1 MGTTKA
7 QTRDCVSFNRRTQTP
22 SKMGEAAPTERL
34 SPKHPD
40 WLWLQSPA
48 EMLMA
53 ERSAPFDPKTD
64 CWIADPDE
72 VYIRGKITKAGDT
85 CEVQT
90 AKGTESLPKAEVLD
104 CNPPKFEK
112 EEDMSNL
119 SILNK
124 ACVLHNLRT
133 RYKVLQIYT
142 YSGLFCICIN
152 PYKWLMVYTPI
163 MRAHYRNRRR
173 TDAPPHLYA
182 VADGAL
188 QLLEME
194 CKHQSSLITGEL
206 GAGKTENTKKV
217 LQYYALNCADPKA
230 AKSKASQGANAGS
243 LEEQIIQANPPLEA
257 YGNAKTVRNNNSSR
271 FGKFIRIH
279 FGPTSKIAAA
289 DIETYL
295 LEKSRI
301 TFQLEIERNYHIFY
315 QFMSPY
321 NTKYHDMAL
330 LGQNPNPGD
339 YFFIAQGVLTV
350 AGMDDKE
357 EMQATDEAF
366 DVLGFTQTDKDGLYT
381 ATIAICY
388 LGNAKWKQKGRE
400 EQAEP
405 DGMEEVTKAAKLMG
419 VDADFFVDTFMKPKL
434 KVGEDF
440 VKKGQNK
447 DQVAF
452 AVSATSKSLYAR
464 MFDWVVLL
472 VNDSLDTPNPRK
484 QFIGV
489 LDIAGFEIFELNV
502 LEQLLINYTNE
513 RLLQFFNHHM
523 FVQEQEE
530 YKAEGIQWAFVDFGM
545 DLIVTIELIE
555 KKMGILAML
564 EEECIVPKA
573 TDKTYLEKMM
583 NKHLGKHNSFAK
595 PKPPKKG
602 MPEAHFALHHYA
614 GTVGY
619 NVTGW
624 LFKNKDPVNDAVIG
638 MMQGATN
645 AIVSLVF
652 QETGEKK
659 KGSSMATI
667 SAAHRESLLKLM
679 ASLHSTHPH
688 FVRCIIP
695 DEIKK
700 SGHVDAPLVMHQ
712 LNCNGVLEGIRIC
725 MLGLPNKVPYA
736 DFMARYS
743 IVAPKVFADLGSDPK
758 ACAQKALVTAG
769 LDADDFRCGHTKVMF
784 RAGRLSKLEEIRE
797 EALSVIVLKMQAHV
811 RKCLVAVTYKVKA
824 AEKKGIA
831 SIQNNVRN
839 YYKCKNWAWYQF
851 YMLVTSEGA
860 KIRKK
865 KEEEERRKLMAEGF
879 DKLQKALNEKI
890 AARAAVQ
897 AVNEDLKAKHAAIKE
912 AVGAERLVSGGIA
925 DEIKAIE
932 NRNADCAK
940 ALADL
945 ESTIA
950 SERASLTAELK
961 IAKDTMTLE
970 KTNATNDLAAVKDKG
985 QSAIGGYTGM
995 KNRAIAAEADKVA
1008 LKGEIAC
1015 VGEEVARLDKA
1026 ATRLL
1031 REKHDMW
1038 LTISKL
1044 RVEISEGLERTA
1056 KLANE
1061 GFEVSG
1067 EEGALLK
1074 LHFKMQHYVNYR
1086 LAKRH

>member
-1 MGTTKA
+1 M
-7 QTRDCVSFNRRTQTP
+7 
-22 SKMGEAAPTERL
+22 APTDKL

-40 WLWLQSPA
+40 WVWLKSP
-48 EMLMA
+48 EEQLMQ
-53 ERSAPFDPKTD
+53 ERSTPYDPKID
-64 CWIADPDE
+64 RWIPDPAD
-72 VYIRGKITKAGDT
+72 VYIRAKITAQSGDKIDLET
-85 CEVQT
+85 C
-90 AKGTESLPKAEVLD
+90 KGTAVTLPKAEVLD

-119 SILNK
+119 SILNR

-133 RYKVLQIYT
+133 RYQVLQIYT

-152 PYKWLMVYTPI
+152 PYKWLMVYTQI
-163 MRAHYRNRRR
+163 MRDYYRNKRRNE
-173 TDAPPHLYA
+173 APPHLYA
-182 VADGAL
+182 IADGAL

-194 CKHQSSLITGEL
+194 HKHQSSLITGES

-230 AKSKASQGANAGS
+230 AKSKASQGENAGS

-279 FGPTSKIAAA
+279 FGPTNKIAAA

-339 YFFIAQGVLTV
+339 FFFIAQGVLTV

-366 DVLGFTQTDKDGLYT
+366 DTLGFSQPDKDGLYT
-381 ATIAICY
+381 ATIAVCF
-388 LGNAKWKQKGRE
+388 LGNSKWKQKGRE

-405 DGMEEVTKAAKLMG
+405 DGMDEVTKAAKLMG
-419 VDADFFVDTFMKPKL
+419 IEPDFFVDTFMKPKL
-434 KVGEDF
+434 KVGKDF

-452 AVSATSKSLYAR
+452 AISATSKSLYAR
-464 MFDWVVLL
+464 MFDWIVLL

-489 LDIAGFEIFELNV
+489 LDIAGFEIFELNT

-513 RLLQFFNHHM
+513 RLQQFFNHHM

-583 NKHLGKHNSFAK
+583 GKHLGKHKSFGK
-595 PKPPKKG
+595 PKPAKKG
-602 MPEAHFALHHYA
+602 KPEAHFEVHHYA

-624 LFKNKDPVNDAVIG
+624 LFKNKDPVNEAVIG
-638 MMQGATN
+638 MMAGAGN
-645 AIVSLVF
+645 AVCALVF
-652 QETGEKK
+652 TEKDTGEKK
-659 KGSSMATI
+659 KGSSMMTI
-667 SAAHRESLLKLM
+667 SAAHRESLMKLM
-679 ASLHSTHPH
+679 NNLHSTHPH

-695 DEIKK
+695 NEIKK
-700 SGHVDAPLVMHQ
+700 SGYIDAPLVMHQ

-725 MLGLPNKVPYA
+725 MLGLPNKVPHA
-736 DFMARYS
+736 DFMSRYS
-743 IVAPKVFADLGSDPK
+743 IIAPKTFADLAGDAK
-758 ACAQKALVTAG
+758 ACAAKALVEVG
-769 LDADDFRCGHTKVMF
+769 LDADEFRCGHTKIMF

-797 EALSVIVLKMQAHV
+797 GALTKIVLKMQCTARV
-811 RKCLVAVTYKVKA
+811 VLMKLSKYNDLKA
-824 AEKKGIA
+824 QKNLLS
-831 SIQNNVRN
+831 SIQRNIRIYYNVRG
-839 YYKCKNWAWYQF
+839 WAWYKF
-851 YMLVTSEGA
+851 YTMVKGEMGKILA
-860 KIRKK
+860 KMAEEARKK
-865 KEEEERRKLMAEGF
+865 AMAEGLA
-879 DKLQKALNEKI
+879 KIEAMLAGRVAEREAVEGIHGELTAKKAGLAATIEGMGAVAI
-890 AARAAVQ
+890 A
-897 AVNEDLKAKHAAIKE
+897 DMDAIKVAEELANE
-912 AVGAERLVSGGIA
+912 AQKKLNALQQKGAKE
-925 DEIKAIE
+925 K
-932 NRNADCAK
+932 
-940 ALADL
+940 ADL
-945 ESTIA
+945 QNELKKTKA
-950 SERASLTAELK
+950 ELTAEKDAAAAALSDK
-961 IAKDTMTLE
+961 KGVYEKATGDYNARKAGCIGLESANAAGKGDVLAIMDDIAKLDKVGTALLRDKKEM
-970 KTNATNDLAAVKDKG
+970 LAAIG
-985 QSAIGGYTGM
+985 SA
-995 KNRAIAAEADKVA
+995 K
-1008 LKGEIAC
+1008 
-1015 VGEEVARLDKA
+1015 
-1026 ATRLL
+1026 
-1031 REKHDMW
+1031 
-1038 LTISKL
+1038 
-1044 RVEISEGLERTA
+1044 
-1056 KLANE
+1056 
-1061 GFEVSG
+1061 
-1067 EEGALLK
+1067 
-1074 LHFKMQHYVNYR
+1074 KMHWTHNR
-1086 LAKRH
+1086 LATLLG

>member
-1 MGTTKA
+1 
-7 QTRDCVSFNRRTQTP
+7 
-22 SKMGEAAPTERL
+22 L

-40 WLWLQSPA
+40 WIWLKSPE
-48 EMLMA
+48 EMLMQ
-53 ERSAPFDPKTD
+53 ERSSPFDSKVDRWVPDPTD
-64 CWIADPDE
+64 
-72 VYIRGKITKAGDT
+72 VFIRAKIVKDNGDKIDL
-85 CEVQT
+85 ET
-90 AKGTESLPKAEVLD
+90 AKGGSLTLPKADVYE

-124 ACVLHNLRT
+124 ACILHNLRT
-133 RYKVLQIYT
+133 RYQVLQIYT

-152 PYKWLMVYTPI
+152 PYKWLMVYTQI
-163 MRAHYRNRRR
+163 MRDYYRNKRRNE
-173 TDAPPHLYA
+173 APPHLYA
-182 VADGAL
+182 IADGAL

-194 CKHQSSLITGEL
+194 HKHQSSLITGES

-230 AKSKASQGANAGS
+230 AKSKASQGENAGS

-279 FGPTSKIAAA
+279 FGPTNKIAAA

-339 YFFIAQGVLTV
+339 YFFISQGVLTV

-366 DVLGFTQTDKDGLYT
+366 DVLGFNQDQKDGLYK
-381 ATIAICY
+381 ATIAVCY

-405 DGMEEVTKAAKLMG
+405 DGMEEVTKAATLIG
-419 VDADFFVDTFMKPKL
+419 VDGDFFVDTFMKPKL
-434 KVGEDF
+434 KVGKDF

-452 AVSATSKSLYAR
+452 AISATSKSLYAR
-464 MFDWVVLL
+464 MFDWIVEL

-489 LDIAGFEIFELNV
+489 LDIAGFEIFELNT

-513 RLLQFFNHHM
+513 RLQQFFNHHM

-545 DLIVTIELIE
+545 DLIQTIELIE

-583 NKHLGKHNSFAK
+583 GKHLGKHKSFGK
-595 PKPPKKG
+595 PKPAKKG
-602 MPEAHFALHHYA
+602 KPEAHFEVHHYA

-624 LFKNKDPVNDAVIG
+624 LFKNKDPVNEAIIG
-638 MMQGATN
+638 MMAGAQN
-645 AIVSLVF
+645 AVVSLVF
-652 QETGEKK
+652 TEKDTGEKK
-659 KGSSMATI
+659 KGSSMMTI
-667 SAAHRESLLKLM
+667 SAAHRESLMKLM
-679 ASLHSTHPH
+679 TNLHSTHPH

-695 DEIKK
+695 NEIKK
-700 SGHVDAPLVMHQ
+700 SGYIDAPLVMHQ

-725 MLGLPNKVPYA
+725 MLGLPNKVPHA
-736 DFMARYS
+736 DFMSRYS
-743 IVAPKVFADLGSDPK
+743 IIAPKTFSDMAGDAK
-758 ACAQKALVTAG
+758 GCASKALVEVG
-769 LDADDFRCGHTKVMF
+769 LDADEFRCGHTKIMF

-797 EALSVIVLKMQAHV
+797 GALTKIVLKMQCTARV
-811 RKCLVAVTYKVKA
+811 VLMKLAKYNDLKA
-824 AEKKGIA
+824 QKNLLS
-831 SIQNNVRN
+831 SIQRNIKIYYAVRG
-839 YYKCKNWAWYQF
+839 WAWYQF
-851 YMLVTSEGA
+851 YTMVKGEMGKILA
-860 KIRKK
+860 KMAEEARKK
-865 KEEEERRKLMAEGF
+865 AMAEG
-879 DKLQKALNEKI
+879 LAKI
-890 AARAAVQ
+890 EGMLAERVAER
-897 AVNEDLKAKHAAIKE
+897 E
-912 AVGAERLVSGGIA
+912 AVEAINGELAGKKAGLAATIEGMGAV
-925 DEIKAIE
+925 
-932 NRNADCAK
+932 

-945 ESTIA
+945 EAIKA
-950 SERASLTAELK
+950 AEDLANDAQKKLNALQQRAAKEKAELTAEFKKTKAELTAEK
-961 IAKDTMTLE
+961 EAAAASLSEKKAVFEGATGDFNARKAGCIGLESANAAGKGDVLLIMDDIAKL
-970 KTNATNDLAAVKDKG
+970 
-985 QSAIGGYTGM
+985 
-995 KNRAIAAEADKVA
+995 DKVGTA
-1008 LKGEIAC
+1008 
-1015 VGEEVARLDKA
+1015 
-1026 ATRLL
+1026 LL
-1031 REKHDMW
+1031 RDKKEMLASIGHLGRKKFLLDR
-1038 LTISKL
+1038 LCATIDI
-1044 RVEISEGLERTA
+1044 V
-1056 KLANE
+1056 
-1061 GFEVSG
+1061 
-1067 EEGALLK
+1067 
-1074 LHFKMQHYVNYR
+1074 
-1086 LAKRH
+1086 

>member
-1 MGTTKA
+1 MGATSPSAKS
-7 QTRDCVSFNRRTQTP
+7 QLVYDLPSSCIFFNQFFAMAE
-22 SKMGEAAPTERL
+22 KVERL

-40 WLWLQSPA
+40 WLWLKSP
-48 EMLMA
+48 EEQLMQ
-53 ERSAPFDPKTD
+53 ERSAPYDSKIDRWVPDP
-64 CWIADPDE
+64 AD
-72 VYIRGKITKAGDT
+72 VYIRAKIVKDNGDKIDLET
-85 CEVQT
+85 N
-90 AKGTESLPKAEVLD
+90 KGTAVTLPKAEVLE

-163 MRAHYRNRRR
+163 MRAFYRNKRRNE
-173 TDAPPHLYA
+173 APPHLYA
-182 VADGAL
+182 IADGAL

-194 CKHQSSLITGEL
+194 NKNQSSLITGES

-230 AKSKASQGANAGS
+230 AKSKASQGENAGS

-279 FGPTSKIAAA
+279 FGPTNKIATA

-315 QFMSPY
+315 QFMSPF

-366 DVLGFTQTDKDGLYT
+366 DVLGFTQPDKECLFK

-405 DGMEEVTKAAKLMG
+405 DGMKEVTAASKLIG

-434 KVGEDF
+434 KVGKDF

-452 AVSATSKSLYAR
+452 AISATSKSLYSR
-464 MFDWVVLL
+464 LFDWVVGL
-472 VNDSLDTPNPRK
+472 VNDSLDTPNPRR

-489 LDIAGFEIFELNV
+489 LDIAGFEIFELDT

-513 RLLQFFNHHM
+513 RLQQFFNHHM
-523 FVQEQEE
+523 FVQEQET
-530 YKAEGIQWAFVDFGM
+530 YKAEGIQWAFIDFGM
-545 DLIVTIELIE
+545 DLIKTIELIE
-555 KKMGILAML
+555 KKMGILSML

-583 NKHLGKHNSFAK
+583 NKHLGKHDSFVK

-602 MPEAHFALHHYA
+602 QPEAHFALNHYA
-614 GTVGY
+614 GCVGY

-624 LFKNKDPVNDAVIG
+624 LFKNKDPVNEAVIN
-638 MMQGATN
+638 MMQAATN
-645 AIVSLVF
+645 PVVALVF
-652 QETGEKK
+652 TEKDTGEKK
-659 KGSSMATI
+659 KGSALMTI
-667 SAAHRESLLKLM
+667 SAAHRESLMKLM
-679 ASLHSTHPH
+679 TNLNSTHPH

-695 DEIKK
+695 NEIKK
-700 SGHVDAPLVMHQ
+700 SGHTDAPLVMHQ

-725 MLGLPNKVPYA
+725 MLGLPNKVPYG

-743 IVAPKVFADLGSDPK
+743 IVAPKIFADMASDPK
-758 ACAQKALVTAG
+758 GCANKALPSSG
-769 LDADDFRCGHTKVMF
+769 LDADDFRTGHTKVMF
-784 RAGRLSKLEEIRE
+784 RAGKLSNLEEIRE
-797 EALSVIVLKMQAHV
+797 QALSKIILKMQAHV
-811 RKCLVAVTYKVKA
+811 RKCLVSVTFKEKV
-824 AEKKGIA
+824 AEKKAIF
-831 SIQNNVRN
+831 SIQNNIRN
-839 YYKCKNWAWYQF
+839 YYRCKNWPWYQF
-851 YMLVTSEGA
+851 YMVVVGA
-860 KIRKK
+860 SADIRKK
-865 KEEEERRKLMAEGF
+865 KEEEERRRIMAEGF
-879 DKLQKALNEKI
+879 EKLAAAVGEKV
-890 AARAAVQ
+890 AAREKVQ
-897 AVNEDLKAKHAAIKE
+897 AVNEGLKAKLAVVKADHAKE
-912 AVGAERLVSGGIA
+912 MEVSGAIA
-925 DEIKAIE
+925 ADIKTYDQKAAAAAVALQDLEVAINSE
-932 NRNADCAK
+932 RTTLQADLKYAK
-940 ALADL
+940 EVMSQDKVNMAKELAD
-945 ESTIA
+945 
-950 SERASLTAELK
+950 
-961 IAKDTMTLE
+961 M
-970 KTNATNDLAAVKDKG
+970 KDKVAG
-985 QSAIGGYTGM
+985 AAGGYQGL
-995 KNRAIAAEADKVA
+995 KNRAISAEADKVA

-1015 VGEEVARLDKA
+1015 VGEEIQRLDKA

-1031 REKHDMW
+1031 REKHEMW
-1038 LTISKL
+1038 QSIS
-1044 RVEISEGLERTA
+1044 
-1056 KLANE
+1056 
-1061 GFEVSG
+1061 F
-1067 EEGALLK
+1067 
-1074 LHFKMQHYVNYR
+1074 YR
-1086 LAKRH
+1086 ARLDSAAGPGPLPF